1 MTLAS
6 CIETTPRTTCL
17 KCAENIEYTDAVGM
31 SQVRLNM
38 GNSEG
43 NVGFEIFDKLVT
55 KRDLARFLCVSEGL
69 INKLVGER
77 GLPHVK
83 IGRTIRFSVKD
94 VMSWLEQKGFKQ

>member
-6 CIETTPRTTCL
+6 CIETTPRMTGL
-17 KCAENIEYTDAVGM
+17 KCAENIGYAETVGI
-31 SQVRLNM
+31 SKVHLNI
-38 GNSEG
+38 GGSEG